1 MSLSKGGIHQPS
13 FPNNADFDL
22 ISVAQCSPTTSTA
35 DSHTDRQQDVHLHAE
50 GPVDT
55 SAHPDGSAAA
65 VNACNMDQASNQT
78 TTNTAS
84 IEAAASNEGNADVS
98 SANADAAST
107 HIDTASTNID
117 VASTANRTTVLSH
130 RDTGVRLEGV
140 FEMGGKD
147 RGLDSDVEM
156 GLDTSQG
163 LENKDKA
170 PDGVGHDAHTGMDT
184 HSRQER
190 TVC

>member
-22 ISVAQCSPTTSTA
+22 ISVAQCSPTMSTA

-84 IEAAASNEGNADVS
+84 IEAAVSNEGNTDVS

-107 HIDTASTNID
+107 HIDTAST
-117 VASTANRTTVLSH
+117 ANHTTVLSH

-147 RGLDSDVEM
+147 CGLDSDVEM
-156 GLDTSQG
+156 GSETSQW
-163 LENKDKA
+163 LDNKDKA
-170 PDGVGHDAHTGMDT
+170 LDGVNHDAHTGMDT
-184 HSRQER
+184 RSCQER